1 MTGPVV
7 GNTANST
14 ECPYGKFTWYNNKLE
29 EFCRFCP
36 KGKTTASGSTKR
48 CNQHTESQQARIDER
63 HKEAKERTSK
73 QYMKLNAG
81 HFKGKALNWA
91 ESDLSM
97 AVAHSAQKKCMLG
110 YYKVKWGNEPHSCK
124 VCPMGKFSSYYG
136 IMMKGCAMCPDGKW
150 NERAGQGGC
159 QRRGAYWCTPGHYRL
174 PGDMMPFLSCR
185 KCPVGKYSAH
195 RRPNACKSCPIGQN
209 STMKGMTRCWNVTR
223 APTPAPPTPA
233 PDTGGTVAPKPTP
246 QPTPQD
252 EGFPSNYKKKV
263 CHASRC
269 SGGGGDIPPVIDA
282 VAHEP
287 YHKCGYDRKWK
298 KCVCWCWYP
307 PQTKMERED
316 RDDDHD

>member
-1 MTGPVV
+1 MKNYLVITITLLVAMAFSQVRAAGDPE
-7 GNTANST
+7 A
-14 ECPYGKFTWYNNKLE
+14 
-29 EFCRFCP
+29 
-36 KGKTTASGSTKR
+36 GKTKSANCAACHGVDGNSV
-48 CNQHTESQQARIDER
+48 NPEWP
-63 HKEAKERTSK
+63 
-73 QYMKLNAG
+73 KL
-81 HFKGKALNWA
+81 
-91 ESDLSM
+91 
-97 AVAHSAQKKCMLG
+97 
-110 YYKVKWGNEPHSCK
+110 
-124 VCPMGKFSSYYG
+124 
-136 IMMKGCAMCPDGKW
+136 
-150 NERAGQGGC
+150 AGQHEGYIVKQLLYFSDGE
-159 QRRGAYWCTPGHYRL
+159 R
-174 PGDMMPFLSCR
+174 D
-185 KCPVGKYSAH
+185 
-195 RRPNACKSCPIGQN
+195 N